1 MRTILPASLEGIE
14 VYDVDSGL
22 GGRFTVSVASELNDG
37 KVEVRIWQGEF
48 TSQVWKSHRL
58 FDGKTFVTSRTNPT
72 NPRGLC

>member
-22 GGRFTVSVASELNDG
+22 GGHFTVSVASELNDG

-48 TSQVWKSHRL
+48 TSQGWKTHGL
-58 FDGKTFVTSRTNPT
+58 FDGKTFVTSRTKLT